1 MRSSDKY
8 GREVE
13 DEVEGKLKNDIY
25 VKYNEYSQNNE
36 RLFSWL
42 TYFIIVFEF

>member
-1 MRSSDKY
+1 MSSSDKY

-25 VKYNEYSQNNE
+25 IYIKYNEYAQE
-36 RLFSWL
+36 IFSWL